1 MAFKV
6 AEGSVFAVLSRSPWW
21 YSALIGGAFVL
32 TSLVV
37 PSAQIA
43 ILVVACSIPFF
54 AIAGFAAFKQ
64 LKRPS
69 QKRIQEVDQEARG
82 LSAAA
87 IAKRI
92 AKPYVDARF
101 DAVEFKG
108 AAAELE
114 LERGNRKLLVS
125 SKRFKAANTGIE
137 PLKQLV
143 AAGEKIEATGYL
155 YVALGQV
162 SANAVA
168 FANENNIEFVRG
180 SRLVEYFDG
189 TASID

>member
-21 YSALIGGAFVL
+21 YSALIGGVFVL

-43 ILVVACSIPFF
+43 ILVVACSLPFF
-54 AIAGFAAFKQ
+54 GIAGFAAYKQ
-64 LKRPS
+64 FRRPS
-69 QKRIQEVDQEARG
+69 AQKIQEVDSQARS
-82 LSAAA
+82 LSATAVA
-87 IAKRI
+87 ERI
-92 AKPYVDARF
+92 AKIYVDARF
-101 DAVEFKG
+101 DSVEFKG

-114 LERGNRKLLVS
+114 LERGNRKLLLS

-137 PLKQLV
+137 PLKKLV
-143 AAGEKIEATGYL
+143 AAGEQIEATGYL
-155 YVALGQV
+155 YVALGQI
-162 SANAVA
+162 SANAEE
-168 FANENNIEFVRG
+168 FANANNIEIIRG

-189 TASID
+189 TATID